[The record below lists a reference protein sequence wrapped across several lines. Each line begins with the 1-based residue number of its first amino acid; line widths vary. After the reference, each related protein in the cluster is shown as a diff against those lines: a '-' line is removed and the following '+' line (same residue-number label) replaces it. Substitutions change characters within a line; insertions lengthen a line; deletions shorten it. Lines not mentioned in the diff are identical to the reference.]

1 VETTLIVAIA
11 LGSVLLLALLGWW
24 ITGRRRRK
32 AVRLAESTRAELT
45 ASQQLASSLRLGE
58 QEAAWSAAARSNR
71 LERALVDLDK
81 AEHESARLS
90 ADIEALSAR
99 VAAAESDLREATSR
113 EAESAAEIA
122 QLSADLSA
130 AARRAEDAQGQLAE
144 LRALETRLDTA
155 TENATRADELAQQ
168 LAAAQSELN
177 TLRTQS
183 GSGVIDDDSSQLRL
197 EVVRLSAELERASAS
212 SDVDADR
219 LRAERDDL
227 QLRLDAVMSARDAER
242 EAAAIEHVALLEARA
257 ALEAGSTEVTIQT
270 TGDEDSARVAELEAQ
285 IAALED
291 RLSAG
296 PSDESYAVF
305 DAELRRRVG
314 EAVET
319 ATGRLRSEVD
329 HLRTVVAEKERII
342 QGHLLAGTPVS
353 PVEPRPRAV
362 ITDIKGI
369 GPKIAAILAE
379 HGVREIADVMP
390 VYPGRILDDD
400 WIGQA
405 RRLL

>member
-1 VETTLIVAIA
+1 
-11 LGSVLLLALLGWW
+11 
-24 ITGRRRRK
+24 
-32 AVRLAESTRAELT
+32 
-45 ASQQLASSLRLGE
+45 
-58 QEAAWSAAARSNR
+58 
-71 LERALVDLDK
+71 
-81 AEHESARLS
+81 
-90 ADIEALSAR
+90 
-99 VAAAESDLREATSR
+99 
-113 EAESAAEIA
+113 
-122 QLSADLSA
+122 
-130 AARRAEDAQGQLAE
+130 
-144 LRALETRLDTA
+144 
-155 TENATRADELAQQ
+155 
-168 LAAAQSELN
+168 
-177 TLRTQS
+177 
-183 GSGVIDDDSSQLRL
+183 
-197 EVVRLSAELERASAS
+197 
-212 SDVDADR
+212 
-219 LRAERDDL
+219 
-227 QLRLDAVMSARDAER
+227 
-242 EAAAIEHVALLEARA
+242 
-257 ALEAGSTEVTIQT
+257 
-270 TGDEDSARVAELEAQ
+270 VAELEAQ

-379 HGVREIADVMP
+379 HGVREIADVANLSTADVNRLADVMP